1 MPYTTQGLMTA
12 ADMADLADLYDL
24 DLEEREARA
33 EEEAMEDAH
42 AEHADNCR
50 ACQEEAQQRETG
62 ARVALAMD
70 EARRELEK
78 AIQKALGLGLIQ
90 APQGLHQMRVHL
102 EEGLEKARTAL
113 SRI

>member
-1 MPYTTQGLMTA
+1 MTYTTQGLMTA
-12 ADMADLADLYDL
+12 ADQADLYDL
-24 DLEEREARA
+24 YDLGAGLDEARA

-42 AEHADNCR
+42 AEHADQCR

-78 AIQKALGLGLIQ
+78 AVQEALRIMPLAYSG
-90 APQGLHQMRVHL
+90 PTRKVL